1 MPPTPSGSTW
11 SCVNTG
17 FTAAQ
22 VTATLARYD
31 LRALIV
37 GEMSADRATG
47 APVRHDL
54 GELVAQAETLAYPL
68 VGGDLRPPVRPGRT
82 IVLTSGTTATPK
94 GAARREPQVVGN
106 LVSIIERIPVRA
118 HDRMLISAPLF
129 HTWGYAALQLALG
142 TRATIILRRE
152 NGAAA
157 TLTTLER
164 ERVRTWIA
172 VPVQIERVL
181 QQRRTSPVAL
191 PALEVVAISG
201 SKLRPGFATTFL
213 DEFGPVL
220 YSLYGS
226 TEVSWATIATPE
238 EFRADPE
245 SAGRAPLGTR
255 VAVLGPHGE
264 RLPDG
269 QVGRVFV
276 GNEMLFD
283 GYLAGGAPKD
293 TVDGLL
299 DTGDLGVLRDG
310 RLRVTGRADQM
321 IISGGENVY
330 PQELENA
337 LFALPE
343 VADAVAV
350 GVPDED
356 FGARLVAYV
365 VLGPDAELAAA
376 EVLDRVRGAVARHVL
391 PGGAG
396 RCAPSFGE
404 RVRQAEPSCL
414 PGCSALRASPG
425 GGCAG
430 PGGGPGKGMASR
442 AGLQGPGG
450 LPAAHAPGPTGSPK
464 CQRK

>member
-1 MPPTPSGSTW
+1 ML
-11 SCVNTG
+11 NTG

-68 VGGDLRPPVRPGRT
+68 VGGDLRPPARPGRT
-82 IVLTSGTTATPK
+82 IVLTSGTTGTPK
-94 GAARREPQVVGN
+94 GAARREPQGVGN

-226 TEVSWATIATPE
+226 TEVSRRRSRRRRSSAPTPK
-238 EFRADPE
+238 AP
-245 SAGRAPLGTR
+245 AGRRWARGSPCLDHTASGCPTDRSDGFSSATR
-255 VAVLGPHGE
+255 CSSTATWPGE
-264 RLPDG
+264 RPRTRWMACSTP
-269 QVGRVFV
+269 V
-276 GNEMLFD
+276 
-283 GYLAGGAPKD
+283 
-293 TVDGLL
+293 
-299 DTGDLGVLRDG
+299 
-310 RLRVTGRADQM
+310 
-321 IISGGENVY
+321 ISASCGT
-330 PQELENA
+330 
-337 LFALPE
+337 
-343 VADAVAV
+343 DAC
-350 GVPDED
+350 G
-356 FGARLVAYV
+356 
-365 VLGPDAELAAA
+365 
-376 EVLDRVRGAVARHVL
+376 
-391 PGGAG
+391 
-396 RCAPSFGE
+396 
-404 RVRQAEPSCL
+404 
-414 PGCSALRASPG
+414 
-425 GGCAG
+425 
-430 PGGGPGKGMASR
+430 
-442 AGLQGPGG
+442 
-450 LPAAHAPGPTGSPK
+450 
-464 CQRK
+464 